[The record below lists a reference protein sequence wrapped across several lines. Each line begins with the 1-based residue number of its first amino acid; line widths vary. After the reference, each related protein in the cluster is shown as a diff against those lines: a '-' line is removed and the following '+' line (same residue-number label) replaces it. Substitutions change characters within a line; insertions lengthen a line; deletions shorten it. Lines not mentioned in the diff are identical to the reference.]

1 MKSALKKKKQ
11 ISIIHVYAQNE
22 KFVKSIKIP
31 KPSADTQEYTELSLL
46 DTKYR

>member
-1 MKSALKKKKQ
+1 MKSALKKKQ

-31 KPSADTQEYTELSLL
+31 KPAADTQEYTELSLL